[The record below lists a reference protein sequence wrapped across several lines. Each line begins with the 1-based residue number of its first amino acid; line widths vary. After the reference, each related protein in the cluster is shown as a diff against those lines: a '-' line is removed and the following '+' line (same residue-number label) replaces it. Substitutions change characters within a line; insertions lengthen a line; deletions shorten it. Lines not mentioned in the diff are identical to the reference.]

1 MVAGD
6 FRGDRGEIK
15 KRSYEEFAVEPDI
28 SQPFVH
34 VALGMQPALVGNVNR
49 TTMPKRPVFFLINTS
64 TVSDELIRLAKLLLA
79 HDIQPT
85 FHFTFSYWTVDRDIE
100 RCRAEGIG
108 VIVDEPLDSAAMFP
122 RLTWLREFLAKRPSW
137 PLEPFLSGFLS
148 ETISLRLSLER
159 ATRFFARTGAQLLI
173 LSVDLV
179 GYDSSAYVKVARRR
193 GMKALIVSNIM
204 SNGLDVAEFYY
215 RDPRFHVVGALR
227 GIITTVFP
235 KWALSYRGTRLM
247 RVQPHRILAMEL
259 LGLAPRDPWL
269 FNGSRADVITME
281 SPAMADY
288 MAAAGMER
296 KQMRIVGSTADDVLA
311 EILADRDRRREEL
324 RRSLGLATDRRI
336 ILTAL
341 PPDFLYVE
349 GGRPECDFRDYESVV
364 EFWIKSL
371 CSVEGY
377 NVVISMHPSAKAD
390 EMRALERYGA
400 RISTLTTPELVP
412 LCDIFVAAISST
424 IRWAIAC
431 GVPVVNYDIYRYRYS
446 DDFAKV
452 EGVLTVEEQSDFLAA
467 LVRLAH
473 DKEFYRNVQAK
484 QRAVA
489 RQWGFVDG
497 TCSARMLAL
506 VQELLPPLAEA
517 GRFSPFEPPEIR
529 RRPRG
534 LNPVDA
540 VLTASARWF
549 TAAVR
554 RLREFG
560 VSGGAGIQR
569 YIRGKK
575 NVVKSSIIS
584 VVHLLRRVIG
594 IPQLEASLRSHVDA
608 TIRAQLQA
616 VASSQQEALHTAIA
630 ATSAELE
637 AAIRATRGE
646 LDAARG
652 EIRRYADSVEAYIRF
667 MHERNRV
674 LAALSLP
681 MLASNA
687 VSQKDV
693 RHFCSLL
700 APFDV
705 EGFKKVRLG
714 NQHDGGYIYIDDLDG
729 VSLVI
734 SCGVSND
741 VTFDLAC
748 AELGKPVM
756 QFDHTVEGPPTRH
769 PKFTFRKQAIDALG
783 KIPNSVKLWDIV
795 GQEGDRSKIDLL
807 LKIDIDGD
815 EWSTFANFPVEQLKR
830 FRQIACE
837 FHWSSRLTDPE
848 YFSLCLRAI
857 SNIHQSFFPVHMHAN
872 NFVNFSNV
880 MGVPMPEVY
889 EVTFVNRDLYRPSTR
904 QEGAPTEIDNPN
916 NPEKPDLV
924 LTSPFNIS

>member
-1 MVAGD
+1 
-6 FRGDRGEIK
+6 
-15 KRSYEEFAVEPDI
+15 
-28 SQPFVH
+28 
-34 VALGMQPALVGNVNR
+34 
-49 TTMPKRPVFFLINTS
+49 MPKRPVFFLINTS
-64 TVSDELIRLAKLLLA
+64 TVSDELIRLAKLLPA

-85 FHFTFSYWTVDRDIE
+85 FYFTFAHWTVDRDIE

-108 VIVDEPLDSAAMFP
+108 VMADESPDPAAMFP

-137 PLEPFLSGFLS
+137 PLQPFLSGFLS
-148 ETISLRLSLER
+148 ETISLRLSLAR

-173 LSVDLV
+173 FAVDVV
-179 GYDSSAYVKVARRR
+179 GYASAAYVKAAHQR

-215 RDPRFHVVGALR
+215 RHPMFHVVGALGR
-227 GIITTVFP
+227 IITTVFP
-235 KWALSYRGTRLM
+235 KWVVSHRGTRLT
-247 RVQPHRILAMEL
+247 RVQPHRIVAMEV
-259 LGLAPRDPWL
+259 LGLAPRRPWQ
-269 FNGSRADVITME
+269 FNSSRADVITME

-288 MAAAGMER
+288 MAAAGMGR
-296 KQMRIVGSTADDVLA
+296 QQMRIVGSTADDVLA
-311 EILADRDRRREEL
+311 EILANRDRRREEL
-324 RRSLGLATDRRI
+324 CRSLGLPTDRPI

-349 GGRPECDFRDYESVV
+349 GGRPECDFRDYESLV

-377 NVVISMHPSAKAD
+377 NVIISMHPSAKAA
-390 EMRALERYGA
+390 EMRALERHGA

-431 GVPVVNYDIYRYRYS
+431 GIPVVNYDVYRYRYN

-452 EGVLTVEEQSDFLAA
+452 EGVLTVEEQGDFLSI
-467 LVRLAH
+467 LSRLAH

-484 QRAVA
+484 QRADA
-489 RQWGFVDG
+489 RHWGFLDG
-497 TCSARMLAL
+497 TCSGRMLAL

-517 GRFSPFEPPEIR
+517 DRFSPFKPPEIR
-529 RRPRG
+529 RRPHG
-534 LNPVDA
+534 PGPVRA
-540 VLTASARWF
+540 VLTASAQRL
-549 TAAVR
+549 TATMR
-554 RLREFG
+554 RLRELGGSG
-560 VSGGAGIQR
+560 VTEIQR
-569 YIRGKK
+569 YVRENKS
-575 NVVKSSIIS
+575 VVKSFVMR

-594 IPQLEASLRSHVDA
+594 IPQLEALLRSQLDA
-608 TIRAQLQA
+608 NAAI
-616 VASSQQEALHTAIA
+616 TA
-630 ATSAELE
+630 TRAELG
-637 AAIRATRGE
+637 AAISTTLGE
-646 LDAARG
+646 LDATLG
-652 EIRRYADSVEAYIRF
+652 EIRKYAKSFEAYIGF
-667 MHERNRV
+667 MDERHRV

-700 APFDV
+700 TPFDV
-705 EGFKKVRLG
+705 DGFKKTRLG
-714 NQHDGGYIYIDDLDG
+714 NLHDGGYICIDDLAF
-729 VSLVI
+729 VSQVI

-748 AELGKPVM
+748 AALGKPVM
-756 QFDHTVEGPPTRH
+756 QFDNTVEGPPTPH

-795 GQEGDRSKIDLL
+795 DQVGDRSRIDLL

-815 EWSTFANFPVEQLKR
+815 EWASFANFPAEQLKR

-837 FHWSSRLTDPE
+837 FHWSSRLSDRE

-857 SNIHQSFFPVHMHAN
+857 SNIHQAFFPVHMHAN

-880 MGVPMPEVY
+880 MGVPIPEVY

-904 QEGAPTEIDNPN
+904 QKGAPTEIDNPN

-924 LTSPFNIS
+924 LTSPFNIACGPESTSIPGER

>member
-1 MVAGD
+1 
-6 FRGDRGEIK
+6 
-15 KRSYEEFAVEPDI
+15 
-28 SQPFVH
+28 
-34 VALGMQPALVGNVNR
+34 
-49 TTMPKRPVFFLINTS
+49 MPKRPVFFLINTS
-64 TVSDELIRLAKLLLA
+64 TVSDELIRFAKLLLA

-85 FHFTFSYWTVDRDIE
+85 FHFTFSYWTVERDIE

-108 VIVDEPLDSAAMFP
+108 VMADEPLVSAAMFP

-148 ETISLRLSLER
+148 ETINLRLSLER

-179 GYDSSAYVKVARRR
+179 GYDSSAYVRVAHRR
-193 GMKALIVSNIM
+193 GMKVLIVSNIM
-204 SNGLDVAEFYY
+204 SNGLDVAEAYY
-215 RDPRFHVVGALR
+215 RDSRFHVVGALR
-227 GIITTVFP
+227 GIIATVFP
-235 KWALSYRGTRLM
+235 KWVLSHRGRHLM
-247 RVQPHRILAMEL
+247 RVQAHRILAMEV
-259 LGLAPRDPWL
+259 LGLAPPKPWL
-269 FNGSRADVITME
+269 FNGSRADAITME

-288 MAAAGMER
+288 MAAAAMGRE
-296 KQMRIVGSTADDVLA
+296 QMRIVGSTADDVLA
-311 EILADRDRRREEL
+311 EILANRDRKREEL
-324 RRSLGLATDRRI
+324 CHSLGLPTDRPI

-349 GGRPECDFRDYESVV
+349 GGRPECDFRDYESLV

-377 NVVISMHPSAKAD
+377 NVVISMHPSVKAD
-390 EMRALERYGA
+390 EMRALERHGA

-431 GVPVVNYDIYRYRYS
+431 GVPVVNYDVYRYRYN
-446 DDFAKV
+446 DDFGKV
-452 EGVLTVEEQSDFLAA
+452 EGVLTVEEQGDFLAA
-467 LVRLAH
+467 LNRLAH
-473 DKEFYRNVQAK
+473 DKEFYRNLQAK

-489 RQWGFVDG
+489 RQWGFLDG

-506 VQELLPPLAEA
+506 VQELLPPLAEV

-534 LNPVDA
+534 PNPA
-540 VLTASARWF
+540 YALLTAAARWLA
-549 TAAVR
+549 AAVR
-554 RLREFG
+554 RLRELG
-560 VSGGAGIQR
+560 VSGAGGIQHFVR
-569 YIRGKK
+569 GSKSVIKSFIIR
-575 NVVKSSIIS
+575 I
-584 VVHLLRRVIG
+584 VHLARRIIG
-594 IPQLEASLRSHVDA
+594 IPQLEASLRSHMDA
-608 TIRAQLQA
+608 TIRAQPQAAAGALQA
-616 VASSQQEALHTAIA
+616 AIG
-630 ATSAELE
+630 ATL
-637 AAIRATRGE
+637 GE
-646 LDAARG
+646 VEAARG
-652 EIRRYADSVEAYIRF
+652 EMRKYVDSIEAYIRF

-681 MLASNA
+681 MIASNA
-687 VSQKDV
+687 VSQKDIL
-693 RHFCSLL
+693 HFCGLL
-700 APFDV
+700 TPFDV
-705 EGFKKVRLG
+705 EGFKKIRLG
-714 NQHDGGYIYIDDLDG
+714 NQHDGGYIYIDDLAD

-741 VTFDLAC
+741 VTFDLAW

-756 QFDHTVEGPPTRH
+756 QFDHTVEGPPAQH
-769 PKFTFRKQAIDALG
+769 PKFIFRKQAIDALG

-795 GQEGDRSKIDLL
+795 EQEGDRSKTDLL

-815 EWSTFANFPVEQLKR
+815 EWATFANFPAEQLKR

-837 FHWSSRLTDPE
+837 FHWSSRLSDPE

-857 SNIHQSFFPVHMHAN
+857 SNIHQAFFPVHMHAN

-880 MGVPMPEVY
+880 MGVAIPEVY
-889 EVTFVNRDLYRPSTR
+889 EATFVNRDLYRPSMR
-904 QEGAPTEIDNPN
+904 QKGAPTEIDNPN

-924 LTSPFNIS
+924 LASPFNIA